1 MIGHEIDVTTG
12 EELVRLVRALG
23 KHRYVASRLHLLH
36 AFAVE
41 AAAVATADPA
51 LDDAAAWAA
60 RVTGSGGAIDLTS
73 KDERLLR
80 NATDAELSAV
90 LDAFWAAGERCAV
103 ARKRLRER
111 LSSIGVDVDDE
122 AARTP
127 FDETR
132 EDDVFPVLA
141 DAGWE
146 LTPLAGLDRER
157 HKGAIASFGDD
168 LAFDIARFDEESA
181 VPAVIPLHEL
191 PLLGATELL
200 GAFDEDGAA
209 RAPFVLWE
217 TGNPTYLDYVLRGVR
232 RAARLAL
239 D

>member
-1 MIGHEIDVTTG
+1 MIGHEIEVTTG
-12 EELVRLVRALG
+12 EELVRFVRALG
-23 KHRYVASRLHLLH
+23 KHRYVASRLHLVH

-51 LDDAAAWAA
+51 LEDAAAWAA
-60 RVTGSGGAIDLTS
+60 RVTGGGDAIDLAS
-73 KDERLLR
+73 RDERLLR
-80 NATDAELSAV
+80 KATDAELAAV

-103 ARKRLRER
+103 ARERLRAR
-111 LSSIGVDVDDE
+111 LSSIGVDVEQE
-122 AARTP
+122 AALTP
-127 FDETR
+127 FDESR

-146 LTPLAGLDRER
+146 LTALAALDRER

-168 LAFDIARFDEESA
+168 LAFDIARFDEDSA
-181 VPAVIPLHEL
+181 VPAVVPLHEL

-200 GAFDEDGAA
+200 GAFDEEGSA
-209 RAPFVLWE
+209 RAPFVLWA

-232 RAARLAL
+232 RAARLAI